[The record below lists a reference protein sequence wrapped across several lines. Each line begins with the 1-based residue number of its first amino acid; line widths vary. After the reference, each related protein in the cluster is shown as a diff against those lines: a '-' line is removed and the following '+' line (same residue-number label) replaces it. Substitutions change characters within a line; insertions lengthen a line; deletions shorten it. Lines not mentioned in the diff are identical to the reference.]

1 MTGNRGG
8 CHNSRNTIIVGD
20 TTTVGDMILQAQAKL
35 NLTLEI
41 LGKRPDGYHDIE
53 SVVQSIDL
61 CDRISLKTCP
71 PVRVRRG
78 CEGIDVKVTCNDT
91 SIPRGRGNLVVDAA
105 CALAEFAGL
114 RASME
119 INIEKRIPVAAGLG
133 GGSADAAAVL
143 VGLNHL
149 WQLGLGA
156 SELMAV
162 GERLG
167 ADIPFCVKG
176 GTGIIR
182 GKGEVVESLPTP
194 EDLWFVVVT
203 LQDAISTA
211 QAYARFDQLAEI
223 SRAYDAGARNTN
235 VYDTDVC
242 DTSVKATDVTLRMVQ
257 AIRKGRVQDIA
268 EELTNSLEQAAVVS
282 VPSIVGV
289 KQTLLAQGAVGAG
302 MSGSGPTVFGLAVS
316 KAKAEAICNALKR
329 QASFGVLPD
338 PASCGKGIN
347 AALCLDAP
355 DEASGN
361 RRLKQTLPYGVS
373 VSGVIKEVFVCQAV
387 PWGVAYT

>member
-1 MTGNRGG
+1 
-8 CHNSRNTIIVGD
+8 VGD
-20 TTTVGDMILQAQAKL
+20 TITVGDMLLQAQAKL

-61 CDRISLKTCP
+61 CDRISLKTGP

-91 SIPRGRGNLVVDAA
+91 SIPRGRGNLAVDAA

-182 GKGEVVESLPTP
+182 GKGEIVESLPTP
-194 EDLWFVVVT
+194 DNLWFVVAT
-203 LQDAISTA
+203 LQDTISTA
-211 QAYARFDQLAEI
+211 QAYARFDQLAETTGTDDADAYGANVYYTN
-223 SRAYDAGARNTN
+223 AYDAD
-235 VYDTDVC
+235 VY
-242 DTSVKATDVTLRMVQ
+242 DTSVKATDVTSRMVR
-257 AIRKGRVQDIA
+257 AIKTGKAEDIA
-268 EELTNSLEQAAVVS
+268 GGLTNALEQAAVVI

-289 KQTLLAQGAVGAG
+289 KQTLLAQGAVGVG
-302 MSGSGPTVFGLAVS
+302 MSGSGPTVFGLADS
-316 KAKAEAICNALKR
+316 KAKADAIRDALKR
-329 QASFGVLPD
+329 QASSGIAPD
-338 PASCGKGIN
+338 PALYDS
-347 AALCLDAP
+347 AP
-355 DEASGN
+355 DLASCS
-361 RRLKQTLPYGVS
+361 RRLKRTSSGGAN